1 MLPLSPMGSALEGLH
16 LLLAAGWLQGNAHV
30 HDLAPFPDKNFDM
43 SHTINGL
50 AFGQAYP
57 GMRNPLDGVTVQQ
70 RNERNPSG
78 ATGMFQYFLR
88 VGNLS

>member
-1 MLPLSPMGSALEGLH
+1 M
-16 LLLAAGWLQGNAHV
+16 
-30 HDLAPFPDKNFDM
+30 HDLAPFPDKNFDL

-50 AFGQAYP
+50 AFGRAYP
-57 GMRNPLDGVTVQQ
+57 GMKNPLDGVAIEQ

-88 VGNLS
+88 VVRPGALREPVRMSSAQVRLVY